1 MKTTTARLAAL
12 LPAFVAVSSV
22 FAVASP
28 SKAADLPA
36 ADLPISQVVDTL
48 INARM
53 ADAKV
58 TPAGQVDDSGFIR
71 RVTLDLAGRTPTLA
85 EVKAYVEST
94 EPDKKVKLVDR
105 LIASPDFIH
114 HHRNELE
121 SLLME
126 QSDGKFREWLTKAV
140 KENRPWDEIFRQMMV
155 GREDNPDE
163 QPALTFL
170 KQRVQSPDDLTN
182 DVARLFFGVSV
193 NCAKCHDHPLVTDW
207 KQDHYFGFLSFFNRT
222 YKTKKNI
229 LAEKFSGEV
238 KFKTTKGEEKLA
250 RMMFITGASFD
261 EPKVEKTKEQL
272 KAEDDQVKKQM
283 EDDKAEPPPAPPFSP
298 RAKFVELALQESDTP
313 FFARN
318 ITNRMWVRMLG
329 RGIVDPPDQMHSGN
343 LPSHPELLDWL
354 TRDTVA
360 HKYDLRRL
368 LRGIALS
375 EAYARSTQWTN
386 PGDTPPYDLFALGL
400 VRALTPRQ
408 YGAALVIAST
418 SPDQYPLDIKPEDW
432 EKRRDGLEG
441 AASSWGGN
449 IEKPNEHFQVPVDE
463 ALFFSNNKRIE
474 DDLVRDSPDRLVGK
488 LKSMTDRR
496 QQIDLAFRNTVCR
509 PPNDEEIAASE
520 AYLETRK
527 DRPVDGLKQFVWSLL
542 TSPEV
547 RFNY

>member
-1 MKTTTARLAAL
+1 MLLAGL
-12 LPAFVAVSSV
+12 CTVSS
-22 FAVASP
+22 ADAE
-28 SKAADLPA
+28 DLPA
-36 ADLPISQVVDTL
+36 ADLPIEQVIDSL
-48 INARM
+48 INAQM
-53 ADAKV
+53 ARAKI
-58 TPAGQVDDSGFIR
+58 TPAATIDDAGYIR
-71 RVTLDLAGRTPTLA
+71 RVTLDLAGRLPTLN
-85 EVKAYVEST
+85 EWTAYVESK
-94 EPDKKVKLVDR
+94 EPDKKVNLVDR
-105 LIASPDFIH
+105 LVASPDFVH

-126 QSDGKFREWLTKAV
+126 SQQDGKFREWLTRAV
-140 KENRPWDEIFRQMMV
+140 KENRPWDEIFRQMMI
-155 GREDNPDE
+155 GKEDNPDE
-163 QPALTFL
+163 QPALAFL
-170 KQRVQSPDDLTN
+170 KQRVQSPDDVTN

-207 KQDHYFGFLSFFNRT
+207 KQDHYYGFLSFFNRT
-222 YKTKKNI
+222 YKTKKNV

-250 RMMFITGASFD
+250 RMMFITGASYD

-272 KAEDDQVKKQM
+272 KAEDDEVKKQM
-283 EDDKAEPPPAPPFSP
+283 SDDKAGPPPAPPFSP

-343 LPSHPELLDWL
+343 PPSHPELLDWL

-418 SPDQYPLDIKPEDW
+418 SPDQFPAEIKPEDW
-432 EKRRDGLEG
+432 EKRREGIEG
-441 AASSWGGN
+441 AAGSWGGQF
-449 IEKPNEHFQVPVDE
+449 ERPNEHFQVPVDE
-463 ALFFSNNKRIE
+463 ALFFTNNKRIE

-496 QQIDLAFRNTVCR
+496 QQIDLAFRNALGR
-509 PPNDEEIAASE
+509 APSEEEIAASD
-520 AYLETRK
+520 AFLEQRK
-527 DRPVDGLKQFVWSLL
+527 DRPVDGIKQFVWSLI

>member
-1 MKTTTARLAAL
+1 MNTISARRFAPLCAMLLAGL
-12 LPAFVAVSSV
+12 CAVSR
-22 FAVASP
+22 AQAGE
-28 SKAADLPA
+28 LPA
-36 ADLPISQVVDTL
+36 ADLPIEQVIDSL

-53 ADAKV
+53 ATAKI
-58 TPAGQVDDSGFIR
+58 TPAATIDDAGYIR
-71 RVTLDLAGRTPTLA
+71 RVTLDLAGRLPTLN
-85 EVKAYVEST
+85 EWTAYVESK

-105 LIASPDFIH
+105 LIASPDFVH

-126 QSDGKFREWLTKAV
+126 SQQDGKFREWLTKAV
-140 KENRPWDEIFRQMMV
+140 KENRPWDEVFRQMIV
-155 GREDNPDE
+155 GKEDNPDE
-163 QPALTFL
+163 QPALVFL

-193 NCAKCHDHPLVTDW
+193 NCAKCHDHPLVSDW

-250 RMMFITGASFD
+250 RMMFITGAAYD

-272 KAEDDQVKKQM
+272 KAEDDEVKKQM
-283 EDDKAEPPPAPPFSP
+283 NDDKAEPPPAPPFSP

-343 LPSHPELLDWL
+343 PPSHPELLDWL

-418 SPDQYPLDIKPEDW
+418 SPEQFPAEIKPEDW
-432 EKRRDGLEG
+432 EKRREGIEG
-441 AASSWGGN
+441 AAGSWGGQF
-449 IEKPNEHFQVPVDE
+449 ERPNEHFQVPVDE
-463 ALFFSNNKRIE
+463 ALFFTNNKRIE
-474 DDLVRDSPDRLVGK
+474 DDLVRDGPDRLVGK

-496 QQIDLAFRNTVCR
+496 QQIDLAFRNALGRAPTE
-509 PPNDEEIAASE
+509 EEIAA
-520 AYLETRK
+520 ADAFLEQRK
-527 DRPVDGLKQFVWSLL
+527 DRPVDGIKQFVWSLI